1 MESPSMPANPL
12 TASDREQIRAG
23 IERGDSDACIARG
36 LGRHRSTIGREIACN
51 GGRAAYTATKAQVR
65 ADKARLRPKAPML
78 VAEPELAWQV
88 TKRLVAGDS
97 PMTIS
102 IELAQGLHGYTANI
116 SHETI
121 YQGVYAPKRHGL
133 PTKVYKMLHRRRP
146 RRRHTGQRHSQQR
159 SSVLGQFNIIHNR
172 PPAAEARAEVGHLE
186 GDQIIGA
193 RNQSAIIT
201 LVDRKTRYLWLARHD
216 TPNCAYTALSTQHAL
231 TATLETIPPE
241 LRLTLTWDRGSEMA
255 NHPAIAQATGIDIY
269 FCDPHKPWQRPT
281 NENTNGLI
289 RRWLPKGTDLSIYTQ
304 ADLDRIAHHINT
316 IPRRSLGW
324 TTAAHHYHHAVAMT
338 G

>member
-1 MESPSMPANPL
+1 MPANPL

-159 SSVLGQFNIIHNR
+159 SAF
-172 PPAAEARAEVGHLE
+172 
-186 GDQIIGA
+186 
-193 RNQSAIIT
+193 SAS
-201 LVDRKTRYLWLARHD
+201 
-216 TPNCAYTALSTQHAL
+216 ST
-231 TATLETIPPE
+231 
-241 LRLTLTWDRGSEMA
+241 S
-255 NHPAIAQATGIDIY
+255 
-269 FCDPHKPWQRPT
+269 F
-281 NENTNGLI
+281 
-289 RRWLPKGTDLSIYTQ
+289 
-304 ADLDRIAHHINT
+304 
-316 IPRRSLGW
+316 
-324 TTAAHHYHHAVAMT
+324 TTAHPPPRHGQRSVTSKATRSSAPATSPPSSPSSTAKPGTCGSPATTHPTVPT
-338 G
+338 PP

>member
-1 MESPSMPANPL
+1 MAEPRTP
-12 TASDREQIRAG
+12 
-23 IERGDSDACIARG
+23 
-36 LGRHRSTIGREIACN
+36 
-51 GGRAAYTATKAQVR
+51 
-65 ADKARLRPKAPML
+65 RPKRRSEL
-78 VAEPELAWQV
+78 TRHDCDHKHRCWSLNPELAWQV

-201 LVDRKTRYLWLARHD
+201 LVDRKPGTCGSPATTHPTVP
-216 TPNCAYTALSTQHAL
+216 TPL
-231 TATLETIPPE
+231 
-241 LRLTLTWDRGSEMA
+241 
-255 NHPAIAQATGIDIY
+255 
-269 FCDPHKPWQRPT
+269 
-281 NENTNGLI
+281 
-289 RRWLPKGTDLSIYTQ
+289 
-304 ADLDRIAHHINT
+304 
-316 IPRRSLGW
+316 
-324 TTAAHHYHHAVAMT
+324 
-338 G
+338 

>member
-1 MESPSMPANPL
+1 
-12 TASDREQIRAG
+12 
-23 IERGDSDACIARG
+23 
-36 LGRHRSTIGREIACN
+36 
-51 GGRAAYTATKAQVR
+51 
-65 ADKARLRPKAPML
+65 ML

-133 PTKVYKMLHRRRP
+133 PTKVHKMLHRRRP

-201 LVDRKTRYLWLARHD
+201 LVDRKTGTCGSPATTHPTVP
-216 TPNCAYTALSTQHAL
+216 TPL
-231 TATLETIPPE
+231 
-241 LRLTLTWDRGSEMA
+241 
-255 NHPAIAQATGIDIY
+255 
-269 FCDPHKPWQRPT
+269 
-281 NENTNGLI
+281 
-289 RRWLPKGTDLSIYTQ
+289 
-304 ADLDRIAHHINT
+304 
-316 IPRRSLGW
+316 
-324 TTAAHHYHHAVAMT
+324 
-338 G
+338 

>member
-1 MESPSMPANPL
+1 
-12 TASDREQIRAG
+12 
-23 IERGDSDACIARG
+23 
-36 LGRHRSTIGREIACN
+36 
-51 GGRAAYTATKAQVR
+51 
-65 ADKARLRPKAPML
+65 ML

-102 IELAQGLHGYTANI
+102 IELAQGLHGYRQHLPRNDLPGRLRP
-116 SHETI
+116 ETSRPAH
-121 YQGVYAPKRHGL
+121 QGH
-133 PTKVYKMLHRRRP
+133 KMLHRRRP

-201 LVDRKTRYLWLARHD
+201 LDDRKTRYPWPPRHD

-231 TATLETIPPE
+231 TATSK
-241 LRLTLTWDRGSEMA
+241 RS
-255 NHPAIAQATGIDIY
+255 HP
-269 FCDPHKPWQRPT
+269 
-281 NENTNGLI
+281 
-289 RRWLPKGTDLSIYTQ
+289 S
-304 ADLDRIAHHINT
+304 
-316 IPRRSLGW
+316 
-324 TTAAHHYHHAVAMT
+324 
-338 G
+338 